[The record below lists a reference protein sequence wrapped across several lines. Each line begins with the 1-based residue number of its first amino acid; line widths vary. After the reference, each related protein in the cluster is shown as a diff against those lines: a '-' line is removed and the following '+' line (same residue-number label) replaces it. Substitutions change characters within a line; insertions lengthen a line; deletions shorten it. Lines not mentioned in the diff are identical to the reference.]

1 MNQMPAQR
9 SRAATRSGATA
20 RTSSVVLGIC
30 LFVLAGSAVAAAP
43 EPRIA
48 PDWTL
53 ETPEGRP
60 VQLADVVGE
69 QTTVLFFW
77 ATWCPYC
84 KALMPHLQSMRI
96 EYGNDLR
103 ILAINV
109 FEDGDPVEFIRSN
122 GYDFTLL
129 LDGDSVAESY
139 GISGTPGVLVVDSE
153 RAVTFDLR
161 EIPRP
166 AKVTVPESAGN
177 SRKAAYLAPYWAAEI
192 RKAVDA
198 VRRNSP
204 EGEVETE

>member
-1 MNQMPAQR
+1 MNRIPAR
-9 SRAATRSGATA
+9 SSSAAPKSAPTT
-20 RTSSVVLGIC
+20 RTSSLVLALC
-30 LFVLAGSAVAAAP
+30 LFVLVGTAVASAP

-53 ETPEGRP
+53 ETPEGRA
-60 VQLADVVGE
+60 VQLSEVVGE

-96 EYGNDLR
+96 EYGEELG

-109 FEDGDPVEFIRSN
+109 FEDGDPVEFIRDN

-129 LDGDSVAESY
+129 LNGDKVAESY

-166 AKVTVPESAGN
+166 AKATAPESASN

-198 VRRNSP
+198 VRRHSP
-204 EGEVETE
+204 EGLTLE